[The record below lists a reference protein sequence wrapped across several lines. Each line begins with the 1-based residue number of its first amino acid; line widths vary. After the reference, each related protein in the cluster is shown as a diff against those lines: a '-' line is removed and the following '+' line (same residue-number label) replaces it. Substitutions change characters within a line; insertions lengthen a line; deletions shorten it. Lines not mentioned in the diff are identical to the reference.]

1 MATASTGFVLLDVF
15 VPEIL
20 QFCHGAPTILV
31 RNTVKNIIIEFCK
44 RTLVLKAEPA
54 PFYLDE
60 DVHTYTLKYASD
72 RYTTLDILDM
82 RKGETDSNNKL
93 ESITTKKLDS
103 TDQNWRV
110 RTGTP
115 KAQMLTDDTNGL
127 RVYPIP
133 SADSDEDYYVKA
145 IVCPKKDQTEV
156 PEFIYEKWEEAIQ
169 FGALAR
175 LLSMKG
181 SSWFDRDLSRSFFQK
196 YRRSLKNARK
206 TTLTGIG
213 QVPGQVTPRSYN
225 IMGDS
230 NATGRIN
237 SWE

>member
-1 MATASTGFVLLDVF
+1 MATATSGFVLLDQF

-20 QFCHGAPTILV
+20 QYVHGAPTILV
-31 RNTVKNIIIEFCK
+31 RSAVKNTIIEFCK
-44 RTLVLKAEPA
+44 RTLCMKANPA

-72 RYTTLDILDM
+72 RYVTLDILDC
-82 RKGETDSNNKL
+82 RKGETDSNNRL
-93 ESITTKKLDS
+93 EATTTKKVDS
-103 TDQNWRV
+103 TQPNWRV
-110 RTGTP
+110 TKGTP
-115 KAQMLTDDTNGL
+115 KAQFLTDDINKL

-133 SADSDEDYYVKA
+133 SADSDEDYYVQA

-156 PEFIYEKWEEAIQ
+156 PEFLYEKWEEIIQ
-169 FGALAR
+169 AGALHR

-181 SSWFDRDLSRSFFQK
+181 ASWFDRDLSRTFNQK
-196 YRRSLKNARK
+196 YRRGLKNARK

-213 QVPGQVTPRSYN
+213 QIPGQVTPRSYS

-230 NATGRIN
+230 NATGRYN
-237 SWE
+237 TWE